1 MYNSFLVDENKIVKR
16 GVRQLNILVTGGAG
30 YVGSQLIR
38 DLGEH
43 PELAGSRIII
53 FDNMQDE
60 RYQSLMNL
68 PPSGIYDFVYGDVQN
83 LDDLVDAVQGCDVV
97 IHLAA
102 LTNAVV
108 SFERIPETERTN
120 FQGTKNVV
128 EAVKRSSTVRRVI
141 YASTCSVYG
150 ETTGIVNEESECHP
164 ESPYGVYKLMGEQE
178 VLALP
183 SQTNGRISGTAL
195 RLATVFGLSPGL
207 RVHTVVNKF
216 AIYGALGMPITVHG
230 TGEQKRPFIHV
241 KDASSAF
248 IFALLNP
255 ATENGVFNVVGEN
268 ASVNQVL
275 SYVRPRFPRLKVE
288 RKEGRHLNQISY
300 EVDGSKFRAL
310 GWKPTISV
318 EDGVEEF
325 AKLCS
330 GINSGIYAMV
340 K

>member
-1 MYNSFLVDENKIVKR
+1 
-16 GVRQLNILVTGGAG
+16 
-30 YVGSQLIR
+30 
-38 DLGEH
+38 
-43 PELAGSRIII
+43 
-53 FDNMQDE
+53 
-60 RYQSLMNL
+60 
-68 PPSGIYDFVYGDVQN
+68 
-83 LDDLVDAVQGCDVV
+83 
-97 IHLAA
+97 
-102 LTNAVV
+102 
-108 SFERIPETERTN
+108 
-120 FQGTKNVV
+120 
-128 EAVKRSSTVRRVI
+128 
-141 YASTCSVYG
+141 
-150 ETTGIVNEESECHP
+150 
-164 ESPYGVYKLMGEQE
+164 
-178 VLALP
+178 
-183 SQTNGRISGTAL
+183 
-195 RLATVFGLSPGL
+195 
-207 RVHTVVNKF
+207 
-216 AIYGALGMPITVHG
+216 LGMPITVHG